1 MNASFRCL
9 AIAGMGAAL
18 SMGPI
23 GSSLA
28 ADDAPAACKPLGYV
42 QKRVVAKADEGIAA
56 LRGYV
61 YITRAMHQLDMMEV
75 AKSLDAWRAD
85 ARCAERLA
93 AASTPRQ

>member
-18 SMGPI
+18 SMGLI
-23 GSSLA
+23 GTSVA
-28 ADDAPAACKPLGYV
+28 ADNPTSCQPLGYV

-61 YITRAMHQLDMMEV
+61 YITRAMHQLDMMEI

-93 AASTPRQ
+93 AATTPRQ